1 MRKGW
6 LKHAFY
12 VEDESSIEP
21 NETQKNA
28 LDKLCRG
35 IIRRG
40 LTTPA
45 IIGVEMGRPLNFVGS
60 QTMHFFTPLIAA
72 FVPTEHWTAVAEFL
86 EHRGS
91 IDWIRNRI
99 EELENETEQETEANK
114 NSKHDN

>member
-1 MRKGW
+1 MKKGW
-6 LKHAFY
+6 KHAFHI
-12 VEDESSIEP
+12 EDPGSINPTEQ
-21 NETQKNA
+21 QKNA
-28 LDKLCRG
+28 IDKLCKG

-72 FVPTEHWTAVAEFL
+72 FVPADSWKAVAEFL

-99 EELENETEQETEANK
+99 EELENEMDETPNK
-114 NSKHDN
+114 PEEPTS

>member
-1 MRKGW
+1 MKKGW
-6 LKHAFY
+6 KHAFH
-12 VEDESSIEP
+12 VEDQDSITPTEQ
-21 NETQKNA
+21 QKA
-28 LDKLCRG
+28 AIDRLCRG

-72 FVPTEHWTAVAEFL
+72 FVPTDSWNAMAEFL

-91 IDWIRNRI
+91 VDWIRNRI
-99 EELENETEQETEANK
+99 EELENESLEDSEKASKK
-114 NSKHDN
+114 NSKQ